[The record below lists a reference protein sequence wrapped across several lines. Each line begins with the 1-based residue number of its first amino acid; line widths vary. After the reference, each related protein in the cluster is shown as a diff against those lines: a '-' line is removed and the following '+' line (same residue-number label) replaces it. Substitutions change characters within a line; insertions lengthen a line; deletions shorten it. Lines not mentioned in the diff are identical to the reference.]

1 MKLVLIMLVLVSC
14 STVTPSLDQKLH
26 DKQLKND
33 LITSLDCEKLYEMKA
48 ELLKEQI

>member
-14 STVTPSLDQKLH
+14 STVTPTLDQKLH

-48 ELLKEQI
+48 ELLKERI